1 MAAEFA
7 HGRNDP
13 ARAFQLNEMTR
24 TVTTLAVATRSE
36 KGLSLVELILSMA
49 ITLVI
54 LGVAVTVF
62 STAMGRRA
70 RETSRTDAITSAQAA
85 LNIMSREIGNA
96 GYGLNDN
103 GIVTDST
110 ATKLHIR
117 ANIVNNANN
126 STTSD
131 PGEDIVFYLDGTGA
145 NQSVVRHDNRTGET
159 SGIINR
165 ISSVNF
171 AYQNY
176 VNSGTPP
183 VGPGPD
189 TGKIRITLTVILE
202 NVQGQPSGQTVTVS
216 SDVTLRNSQYMRG
229 QY

>member
-1 MAAEFA
+1 M
-7 HGRNDP
+7 
-13 ARAFQLNEMTR
+13 LNSR
-24 TVTTLAVATRSE
+24 TTKHS
-36 KGLSLVELILSMA
+36 GFSLVELVVSMA

-54 LGVAVTVF
+54 LGVAITVF

-96 GYGLNDN
+96 GYGLTNN
-103 GIVTDST
+103 GVVSDST

-117 ANIVNNANN
+117 ANLVNSNA
-126 STTSD
+126 TTSD
-131 PGEDIVFYLDGTGA
+131 PGEDIVFYLDGTGGD
-145 NQSVVRHDNRTGET
+145 QSVVRRDNNTGEI

-171 AYQNY
+171 VYQNY
-176 VNSGTPP
+176 ANPGEVVP
-183 VGPGPD
+183 VGVPGEA
-189 TGKIRITLTVILE
+189 TGRVTITLTVNLE
-202 NVQGQPSGQTVTVS
+202 NIPGQVAGQTVTVT
-216 SDVTLRNSQYMRG
+216 SDVTLRNSAYMRG

>member
-1 MAAEFA
+1 MNTSSQNQAGF
-7 HGRNDP
+7 
-13 ARAFQLNEMTR
+13 
-24 TVTTLAVATRSE
+24 
-36 KGLSLVELILSMA
+36 SLVELIVSMV

-54 LGVAVTVF
+54 LGVAVMVF
-62 STAMGRRA
+62 SQALSTRS
-70 RETSRTDAITSAQAA
+70 REVSKTDAITSAQAA

-96 GYGLNDN
+96 GYGLTYN

-110 ATKLHIR
+110 STMLHFR
-117 ANIVNNANN
+117 SNIVNSN

-145 NQSVVRHDNRTGET
+145 NQSVVRHDNNTGET

-176 VNSGTPP
+176 TALGTPCS
-183 VGPGPD
+183 GACYD
-189 TGKIRITLTVILE
+189 TGKVTITLIVNLADVT
-202 NVQGQPSGQTVTVS
+202 GQPTGQTVTVT
-216 SDVTLRNSQYMRG
+216 SDVTLRNSNYMLG